1 MDGVSARKFCSII
14 TMAPC
19 PAKFPLWHGLFLA
32 VYVYST
38 HGFFTVRQ
46 ANAKRRHVGNHG
58 SATFTKGTTR
68 RLSTT
73 ATTINKKQN
82 TLIDTSTPQIIPPNG
97 RFPSTTGMNGA
108 FSIVSYNALAPSYHA
123 LRLRHATVEE
133 RTLAI
138 QEDRMARVRTGL
150 ERVKAI
156 QADILCL
163 QEVEGGAECLPVLRD
178 ILAAPVQEVVV
189 DDQDG
194 STTITL
200 PGYDQLLWTPM
211 HPKRLDQDVVGL
223 AIAWRSDKFT
233 LVAEDY
239 FRRGMVV
246 TLKHQMSVASDKD
259 STETSN
265 HCSTPTTVSIGN
277 VHLPAKPS
285 ALEGRLR
292 FTLSTVRRLLAQSP
306 TGPLIFC
313 GDLNCDQ
320 RAPHLRYYLERG
332 YMPGGTVLKD
342 RNYRL
347 RLSKKSAGAMK
358 HKARFV
364 HAYHRNED
372 DLDRNKDDP
381 SLIANVTV
389 SLHGRGPGCMDHI
402 YYTPDLRH
410 HVRTG
415 IGAWNIRP
423 KPGKRSSRR
432 GRGATARV
440 RPTQFTAS
448 SSSSSSSSPKYR
460 VAALLATMDQNY
472 TRTQLIHDGLP
483 NESEGFYSDHLPVG
497 ALFAPA
503 VARADRPRI
512 QSTERI
518 HNQVSRHGSPSG
530 LSTVAQQRR
539 ATYQTS
545 AVRRHRHNAVLRTV
559 LASME
564 TACVGAVLRDVP
576 LYKWPWAL
584 PGVRQKTRAP
594 DVCAVVLGPTNDD
607 AVVVVVVVLE
617 VTVVQQDAAAAYA
630 EKVEKYRDVTS
641 ALQTSVP
648 QQSNYTT
655 LDHTLVVAL
664 DAVGNLAPQ
673 SREDLQ
679 TLWALCG
686 REAHVLEDLVQ
697 ELQFTVQEYN
707 NIPG

>member
-1 MDGVSARKFCSII
+1 
-14 TMAPC
+14 
-19 PAKFPLWHGLFLA
+19 
-32 VYVYST
+32 
-38 HGFFTVRQ
+38 
-46 ANAKRRHVGNHG
+46 
-58 SATFTKGTTR
+58 
-68 RLSTT
+68 
-73 ATTINKKQN
+73 
-82 TLIDTSTPQIIPPNG
+82 
-97 RFPSTTGMNGA
+97 
-108 FSIVSYNALAPSYHA
+108 
-123 LRLRHATVEE
+123 
-133 RTLAI
+133 
-138 QEDRMARVRTGL
+138 
-150 ERVKAI
+150 
-156 QADILCL
+156 
-163 QEVEGGAECLPVLRD
+163 
-178 ILAAPVQEVVV
+178 
-189 DDQDG
+189 
-194 STTITL
+194 
-200 PGYDQLLWTPM
+200 
-211 HPKRLDQDVVGL
+211 
-223 AIAWRSDKFT
+223 
-233 LVAEDY
+233 
-239 FRRGMVV
+239 
-246 TLKHQMSVASDKD
+246 
-259 STETSN
+259 
-265 HCSTPTTVSIGN
+265 
-277 VHLPAKPS
+277 
-285 ALEGRLR
+285 
-292 FTLSTVRRLLAQSP
+292 
-306 TGPLIFC
+306 
-313 GDLNCDQ
+313 
-320 RAPHLRYYLERG
+320 
-332 YMPGGTVLKD
+332 
-342 RNYRL
+342 
-347 RLSKKSAGAMK
+347 
-358 HKARFV
+358 
-364 HAYHRNED
+364 
-372 DLDRNKDDP
+372 
-381 SLIANVTV
+381 
-389 SLHGRGPGCMDHI
+389 
-402 YYTPDLRH
+402 
-410 HVRTG
+410 
-415 IGAWNIRP
+415 
-423 KPGKRSSRR
+423 
-432 GRGATARV
+432 
-440 RPTQFTAS
+440 
-448 SSSSSSSSPKYR
+448 
-460 VAALLATMDQNY
+460 MDQNY
-472 TRTQLIHDGLP
+472 TRTQLIHDGIP

-607 AVVVVVVVLE
+607 AVVVVVLE